1 MPVEITQ
8 EFVMML
14 MEQNTSLTKQVAE
27 LTTLVETLTQTIQ
40 SLEKKSKNSSNSSKP
55 TSSDGLNKPNKNRSL
70 REKTNKKQGA
80 QLGHEGHRLTI
91 TGESD
96 EVKTLIPDR
105 RKNCCAWKKCKGKAC
120 VSEKTIQSRYQY

>member
-40 SLEKKSKNSSNSSKP
+40 
-55 TSSDGLNKPNKNRSL
+55 
-70 REKTNKKQGA
+70 
-80 QLGHEGHRLTI
+80 
-91 TGESD
+91 
-96 EVKTLIPDR
+96 
-105 RKNCCAWKKCKGKAC
+105 
-120 VSEKTIQSRYQY
+120 